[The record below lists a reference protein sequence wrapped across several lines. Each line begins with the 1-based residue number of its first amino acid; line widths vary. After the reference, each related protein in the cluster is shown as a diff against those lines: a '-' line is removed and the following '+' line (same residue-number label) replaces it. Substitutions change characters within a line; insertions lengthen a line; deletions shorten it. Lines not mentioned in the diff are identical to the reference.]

1 VFSDRTAWASSANRF
16 TTALEHAR
24 ASGRTLLDLAVSN
37 PTACGFEY
45 DADAIR
51 RAFEHPEVL
60 RYRPEPLGL
69 RAART
74 AIAALYSDRVDAAH
88 IFITAGTS
96 EAYAHIFRL
105 LCKAGDEVLIAAPG
119 YPLLDLI
126 ADLCDVRLMKYHL
139 FYDHAW
145 HIDLHDLEAKIT
157 PRTRAIVLVH
167 PNNPTGSYVAEREAL
182 NELCGRRNLA
192 LLVDEVFLEFP
203 LEEDA
208 ARSFAGN
215 SPALTFTMNGLSKMA
230 GLPQMKAAWIVLSGP
245 ERVAEEA
252 SPRLE
257 VISDTYLSPNAP
269 VQWALP
275 EMLATRVG
283 IQQQLAARV
292 RENRAILDEELG
304 RQKMCQRLEVE
315 GGWYAIVRVPVTRSD
330 ERLAIELLEQ
340 EGVLV
345 QPGHFYDFAS
355 DGYLVVSLIT
365 PARIFEQGSRKV
377 LGFFAK

>member
-74 AIAALYSDRVDAAH
+74 AIAALYPDRVDAAH

-182 NELCGRRNLA
+182 NELCGGRNLA

-230 GLPQMKAAWIVLSGP
+230 GLPQMKAAWTVVSGAAAQRDEAVRRVEFINDTFLS
-245 ERVAEEA
+245 A
-252 SPRLE
+252 S
-257 VISDTYLSPNAP
+257 TP
-269 VQWALP
+269 VQLALP
-275 EMLATRVG
+275 QLLDIRQTF
-283 IQQQLAARV
+283 QQQVRARAQRNLSELDALLSDGHACSRLFVAAGWYVTLRV
-292 RENRAILDEELG
+292 PALVADEELAIDLVVKDG
-304 RQKMCQRLEVE
+304 VIVE
-315 GGWYAIVRVPVTRSD
+315 
-330 ERLAIELLEQ
+330 
-340 EGVLV
+340 
-345 QPGHFYDFAS
+345 PGHFFDFPN
-355 DGYLVVSLIT
+355 DGYLVLSLLT
-365 PARIFEQGSRKV
+365 PPEIFTEGIRRILARF
-377 LGFFAK
+377 